1 MDGRHRD
8 SRMTFNVCLVLLV
21 SVTALLVEYLVL
33 ACNIEDARNT
43 PDGLMRGWSGVAVD
57 DHSVVELKQTVVN
70 DAIVAKAHHVIE
82 SYQQVTSV
90 MPHGF
95 LYFNARNTLRIV
107 LHVRDTVSL
116 EKHCEI

>member
-1 MDGRHRD
+1 MYSLRSSSLLWHDDLISRQLIDGRHRD
-8 SRMTFNVCLVLLV
+8 SRMTFNVYLVLLV

-43 PDGLMRGWSGVAVD
+43 PDGLVRDWSGVAVD
-57 DHSVVELKQTVVN
+57 DPSVVELKQTVVN

-90 MPHGF
+90 MRQF
-95 LYFNARNTLRIV
+95 
-107 LHVRDTVSL
+107 SL
-116 EKHCEI
+116 L